1 MSVWI
6 NQLSLNELVCMFY
19 LIISYFSYL
28 RRDFKIDQGTL
39 RSHNLHVTVKR
50 PLTCQY
56 KKSLLPGTVL
66 LSFFYLFYF
75 YFCGFQIV
83 LQDHNYEADS
93 YTSGVFPVSHLK
105 CGEYGDLNPRLFAM
119 SAQTGQASK
128 TNNGVCCGSPVVNA

>member
-1 MSVWI
+1 MSAWI
-6 NQLSLNELVCMFY
+6 KQLSLNELVCMFY

-66 LSFFYLFYF
+66 LFFFLLILFLLLWISDCF
-75 YFCGFQIV
+75 TRTQLWSRFLHIRCFPSITFKMWGVWGLESQAV
-83 LQDHNYEADS
+83 CHECADRTGKQDKQWCLLWLPS
-93 YTSGVFPVSHLK
+93 
-105 CGEYGDLNPRLFAM
+105 C
-119 SAQTGQASK
+119 
-128 TNNGVCCGSPVVNA
+128 